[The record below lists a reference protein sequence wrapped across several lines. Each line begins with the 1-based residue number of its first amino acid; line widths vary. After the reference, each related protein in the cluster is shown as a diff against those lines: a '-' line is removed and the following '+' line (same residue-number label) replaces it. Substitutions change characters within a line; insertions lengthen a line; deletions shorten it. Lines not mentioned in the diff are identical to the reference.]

1 MNLIIRLS
9 FFVCLA
15 LIRSVDYVWF
25 KKRRDV
31 VFKHDYAPLL
41 SNQDKAIMIV
51 IFISEVRVNGRV
63 VVM

>member
-1 MNLIIRLS
+1 M
-9 FFVCLA
+9 
-15 LIRSVDYVWF
+15 
-25 KKRRDV
+25 
-31 VFKHDYAPLL
+31 FKHNYAPLL